1 MAGKF
6 KAVADLFR
14 KGVGLIRKGKSTRVI
29 TAGTETET
37 IATKRI
43 GGAARIERPL
53 TVKRTPP
60 RTPPPAPKI
69 GMEKESIASK
79 FPKVGAGTGFIAG
92 MTAADVISAITAGKD
107 MAGSGGGGMYGGAS
121 PAAVEAYGDA
131 ALRSQRLSD
140 KTALKIARLEARTRL
155 RLAKIQRSRDMA
167 MAYLS
172 NPVVGIGLAY
182 GTIVGVRA
190 AVNLAHNYSDDNR
203 LRGAFENNSTAST
216 SPLGTFPILTMAG
229 LSGLAGAQI
238 PPFDIGGGLYNAAAQ
253 GGAFGLLPEMA
264 QLAGLK

>member
-1 MAGKF
+1 MAAAARG
-6 KAVADLFR
+6 FR
-14 KGVGLIRKGKSTRVI
+14 ALLARG
-29 TAGTETET
+29 
-37 IATKRI
+37 
-43 GGAARIERPL
+43 GGALRAAVRRKPKL
-53 TVKRTPP
+53 PP
-60 RTPPPAPKI
+60 APKVRTPPPTAPRGIVAGKTGYVPPPERI
-69 GMEKESIASK
+69 KKPGIEL
-79 FPKVGAGTGFIAG
+79 PKVGAGTGFIAG

-107 MAGSGGGGMYGGAS
+107 LTGAGGGGMYSGAS

-131 ALRSQRLSD
+131 AIRSQRLSD

-216 SPLGTFPILTMAG
+216 SPLGSFPILTMAG